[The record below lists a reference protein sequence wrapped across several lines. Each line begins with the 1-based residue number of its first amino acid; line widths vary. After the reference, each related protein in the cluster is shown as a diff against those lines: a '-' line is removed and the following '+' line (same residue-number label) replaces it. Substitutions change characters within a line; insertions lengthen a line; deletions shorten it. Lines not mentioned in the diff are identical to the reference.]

1 MSDPRILSR
10 CAVMVA
16 LNCICAWI
24 SLPVW
29 DISFTLQTFSVFL
42 TLGLLGGKLGTLTIG
57 VYLLLGAVG
66 FPVFSGFRGGLGVLL
81 GTSGGY
87 LWGFLATGLVYWLI
101 FHFFGKSHRL
111 GAMILG
117 LAACYTLGTLWYAL
131 IYLNGSAVFMVLL
144 KCVVP
149 FLLPDA
155 IKLGLAYSTTARLS
169 RMLT

>member
-1 MSDPRILSR
+1 M
-10 CAVMVA
+10 MVA

-24 SLPVW
+24 CLPVG
-29 DISFTLQTFSVFL
+29 DISFTLQTFSVLL

-57 VYLLLGAVG
+57 VYLLLGTVG

-101 FHFFGKSHRL
+101 CHFFGKSHRL

-117 LAACYTLGTLWYAL
+117 LTACYALGTLWYAL
-131 IYLNGSAVFMVLL
+131 IYLDGSAIAMVLL

-149 FLLPDA
+149 FLFPDA
-155 IKLGLAYSTTARLS
+155 IKLALAYSMTARLS
-169 RMLT
+169 RMIT

>member
-1 MSDPRILSR
+1 MSAPRTLSR

-24 SLPVW
+24 SLPVG
-29 DISFTLQTFSVFL
+29 DLSFTLQTFSVLL
-42 TLGLLGGKLGTLTIG
+42 TLGLLGGKPGTLTIG

-131 IYLNGSAVFMVLL
+131 IYLDGSAIVMVLL

-149 FLLPDA
+149 FLFPDA
-155 IKLGLAYSTTARLS
+155 IKLALAYSMTARLS
-169 RMLT
+169 RMIT